1 MMMNLPC
8 LRGSCPNFLR
18 SIYHSLSASQ
28 APKRGLAPRKK
39 PMPATVLVFMFDCY
53 WPAFTC
59 RGTDLLSGRYTISGS
74 CWSFADAVRSG
85 LHTILRLHGLH
96 PFHPLI
102 PHFSLHSSRFN
113 WLYCN
118 HVLLVL
124 HYARYFSCHSLKR
137 KWQPS
142 QAGISY
148 RWTAR
153 WNNKRWYGFLCG
165 LLRWIS
171 VSGGNVVN
179 LSPKALIFQGYRA
192 LFFCENFCFFLK
204 RLDKSLQKWGRCS
217 DKLNHT

>member
-1 MMMNLPC
+1 MMMSLPC

-18 SIYHSLSASQ
+18 IIYHSLSASQ
-28 APKRGLAPRKK
+28 APKRGACPTEK
-39 PMPATVLVFMFDCY
+39 PMPATALVFMFDCY

-59 RGTDLLSGRYTISGS
+59 RGTDLLSVRYTISGS

-124 HYARYFSCHSLKR
+124 HYARYFHAIRLKENGNLR
-137 KWQPS
+137 KLASHIDEQLAEITKDDMVS
-142 QAGISY
+142 YAVYYGEFQYQA
-148 RWTAR
+148 AM
-153 WNNKRWYGFLCG
+153 
-165 LLRWIS
+165 
-171 VSGGNVVN
+171 
-179 LSPKALIFQGYRA
+179 LS
-192 LFFCENFCFFLK
+192 
-204 RLDKSLQKWGRCS
+204 
-217 DKLNHT
+217 T